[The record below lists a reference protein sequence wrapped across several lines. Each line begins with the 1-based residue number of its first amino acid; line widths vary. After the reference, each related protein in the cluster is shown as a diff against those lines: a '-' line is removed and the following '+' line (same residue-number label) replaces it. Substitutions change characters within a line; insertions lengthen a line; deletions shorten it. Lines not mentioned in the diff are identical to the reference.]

1 MMPHGGPRRGH
12 HEGEQQVGPM
22 AEHDPILPLKPS
34 RLLRLFVVEDPT
46 NEEYAGSN
54 NYQSNNDTRRRP
66 HFFDQVENHSHV
78 LIPFLLAC

>member
-1 MMPHGGPRRGH
+1 MRARPKLAL
-12 HEGEQQVGPM
+12 E
-22 AEHDPILPLKPS
+22 PS
-34 RLLRLFVVEDPT
+34 RLLRLFVVEYPA